1 MKTARSIAASPAMS
15 RKFEKKLLTFVNS
28 FRRRVINEILLYI
41 DQENLLAEDVSL
53 TFRPDDPID
62 RERLR
67 QIKRKINRLVL
78 RDPERFKRN
87 IDEFIARNMMSWLRE
102 ADKETQ
108 KIADWYVR
116 NLSADISVSQKA
128 SLTAAGIPAA
138 VLWQAMRNSRKS
150 FFITP
155 QAIDELPKL
164 VTDTVS
170 LITRI
175 NSSDIGNIRAAFL
188 DAYEGKNTYSHI
200 VETLEATKGFTEKRA
215 RRVAIDQTSKISQK
229 ILQKNCEGIGIKRGV
244 WIHVPGQYSSR
255 PTHIGMN
262 GKTFNLAEGLYDK
275 AVDKKVMPGELYWC
289 RCTFRPVIE
298 D

>member
-116 NLSADISVSQKA
+116 NLSADI
-128 SLTAAGIPAA
+128 
-138 VLWQAMRNSRKS
+138 
-150 FFITP
+150 
-155 QAIDELPKL
+155 
-164 VTDTVS
+164 
-170 LITRI
+170 
-175 NSSDIGNIRAAFL
+175 
-188 DAYEGKNTYSHI
+188 
-200 VETLEATKGFTEKRA
+200 
-215 RRVAIDQTSKISQK
+215 
-229 ILQKNCEGIGIKRGV
+229 
-244 WIHVPGQYSSR
+244 
-255 PTHIGMN
+255 
-262 GKTFNLAEGLYDK
+262 
-275 AVDKKVMPGELYWC
+275 
-289 RCTFRPVIE
+289 
-298 D
+298 

>member
-138 VLWQAMRNSRKS
+138 VLRQAMRNSRKS

-164 VTDTVS
+164 ITDTVS

-229 ILQKNCEGIGIKRGV
+229 FFKRIV
-244 WIHVPGQYSSR
+244 KES
-255 PTHIGMN
+255 
-262 GKTFNLAEGLYDK
+262 GLSEAFGFTYPVSTQ
-275 AVDKKVMPGELYWC
+275 AV
-289 RCTFRPVIE
+289 RRI
-298 D
+298 

>member
-138 VLWQAMRNSRKS
+138 VLRQAMRNSRKS

-262 GKTFNLAEGLYDK
+262 GKTFNLAEGLYD
-275 AVDKKVMPGELYWC
+275 
-289 RCTFRPVIE
+289 
-298 D
+298 